1 MFSEL
6 ARVFSSQGVLIQG
19 TQYAP
24 NPRRSNPPVSDSGV
38 TQSNPPSSPQFEQVS
53 ARLELSKQAQESG
66 VDVPTQAARDA
77 SPNSVVPTGVA
88 TTVQGRN
95 GYSSNPTKL
104 GATINLYS

>member
-24 NPRRSNPPVSDSGV
+24 GPRRPNPPIPDSSA
-38 TQSNPPSSPQFEQVS
+38 TQSSPTSSPKFEQVS
-53 ARLELSKQAQESG
+53 ATLELSKQAQESG
-66 VDVPTQAARDA
+66 VDVPTQAARNA
-77 SPNSVVPTGVA
+77 SSNSVVPTGVA
-88 TTVQGRN
+88 TTEQGRN